1 LTKNVSHLLIFA
13 IRCPFHAFQQKK
25 SSDFSFFSMLGIH
38 QKGWGKTAM
47 NAVTIVIG
55 SICILLIAYRLY
67 GTFIAAKVLKL
78 DDSNPTPAHELEDGK
93 DYVPTNKWV
102 TFGHHF
108 AAIAAA
114 GPLVGPILAAQ
125 FGYLPSLLWLLIG
138 AVIGGAV
145 HDIVVLFASMRQD
158 GKSLSE
164 IAKKELGPVAGFCA
178 GLAMLFII
186 TITMAGLSLVVL
198 SALERNPW
206 GTFAVGITIPIAMAV
221 GLYHKKTGNLKIAT
235 IVGFGLIM
243 AAIVWGPN
251 IQGTALGNFLTFE
264 KSTIAILLPVYA
276 FFAAA
281 LPVWLLLAPRDY
293 LSTFMKIGVFAA
305 LIIGVF
311 YVNPAVQ
318 FPAFT
323 EFVNGGGPVI
333 AGPVWPFISITIAC
347 GAISGFHAFVGSG
360 TTPKMINRWSDIK
373 GVAFGAM
380 LVECLVAIMALIAAV
395 SLMPGDYFAINS
407 TPEKFATLGMETVHL
422 DKLSDE
428 VGMDLEGRTGGAVT
442 LAVGMTYIFTEIPIF
457 EQMASYF
464 YQFVILFEA
473 VFILTAIDSGTRVA
487 RYLIQD
493 FGGAFFKP
501 LKRMDSVFATI
512 FASALA
518 CFMWGYLLFSGDISS
533 VWALFGVSNQL
544 MASIGLIIGATVVLK
559 IADKR
564 RYMLTCLIP
573 LAYLYVTVNVA
584 GYWMVK
590 NVYWNAASS
599 GFSVLNGTLSI
610 IMLVLGFVIL
620 IASIQKW
627 RQLWKYPQDILVER
641 AAKGMI

>member
-1 LTKNVSHLLIFA
+1 
-13 IRCPFHAFQQKK
+13 
-25 SSDFSFFSMLGIH
+25 M
-38 QKGWGKTAM
+38 
-47 NAVTIVIG
+47 
-55 SICILLIAYRLY
+55 IAYRLY
-67 GTFIAAKVLKL
+67 GTFIALKVLKL
-78 DDSNPTPAHELEDGK
+78 DDSKPTPAHKLEDGK

-102 TFGHHF
+102 AFGHHF

-145 HDIVVLFASMRQD
+145 HDAVVLFASMRKD

-164 IAKKELGPVAGFCA
+164 VAKEELGPVAGFCT

-186 TITMAGLSLVVL
+186 TITMAGLSMVVL
-198 SALERNPW
+198 HALENNPW
-206 GTFAVGITIPIAMAV
+206 GTFAVGITIPIAMGV
-221 GLYHKKTGNLKIAT
+221 GLYHKKTGNLKGAT
-235 IVGFGLIM
+235 IVGFALIM
-243 AAIVWGPN
+243 AAILLGPN
-251 IQGTALGNFLTFE
+251 IQGTALGDLLTLE
-264 KSTIAILLPVYA
+264 ASTLAIILPIYA

-311 YVNPAVQ
+311 VVNPEIQ

-323 EFVNGGGPVI
+323 EFINGGGPIV

-360 TTPKMINRWSDIK
+360 TTPKMLNRWSDIK
-373 GVAFGAM
+373 SVGFGAM
-380 LVECLVAIMALIAAV
+380 LVECVVAIMALIAAV
-395 SLMPGDYFAINS
+395 SLQPGDYFAINS
-407 TPEKFATLGMETVHL
+407 SPEVFQTLGMETVHL
-422 DKLSDE
+422 NELSE
-428 VGMDLEGRTGGAVT
+428 EIGINLEGRTGGAVT
-442 LAVGMTYIFTEIPIF
+442 LAVGMTYIFTEIPF
-457 EQMASYF
+457 FDKLASF
-464 YQFVILFEA
+464 FFQFVIMFEA

-493 FGGAFFKP
+493 FFGEFYKP
-501 LKRMDSVFATI
+501 LKRVDWLPGNI

-518 CFMWGYLLFSGDISS
+518 CFIWGYLLYSGDISS
-533 VWALFGVSNQL
+533 IWALFGVSNQL

-564 RYMLTCLIP
+564 WYMWTCLVP

-584 GYWMVK
+584 GYWMVR
-590 NVYWNAASS
+590 NVYLNPDSA
-599 GFSVLNGTLSI
+599 GFSILNGILSI
-610 IMLVLGFVIL
+610 TMLILGLIIL
-620 IASIQKW
+620 VAALKKW
-627 RQLWKYPQDILVER
+627 RELWKIPQAELLKR
-641 AAKGMI
+641 SA

>member
-1 LTKNVSHLLIFA
+1 
-13 IRCPFHAFQQKK
+13 
-25 SSDFSFFSMLGIH
+25 
-38 QKGWGKTAM
+38 M

-67 GTFIAAKVLKL
+67 GTFMAAKVLKL
-78 DDSNPTPAHELEDGK
+78 DDSKPTPAHELEDGK

-125 FGYLPSLLWLLIG
+125 FGYLPGLLWLLIG

-145 HDIVVLFASMRQD
+145 HDMVVLFASMRQD

-206 GTFAVGITIPIAMAV
+206 GTFAVGITIPIAMGV
-221 GLYHKKTGNLKIAT
+221 GLYHKKTGNLKVAT

-243 AAIVWGPN
+243 AAIIWGPN
-251 IQGTALGNFLTFE
+251 IQGTAFGDFLTLE
-264 KSTIAILLPVYA
+264 KSTIALALPIYA

-318 FPAFT
+318 FPALT
-323 EFVNGGGPVI
+323 EFINGGGPII
-333 AGPVWPFISITIAC
+333 AGPVWPFVSITIAC

-407 TPEKFATLGMETVHL
+407 TPEKYATLGMETVHL
-422 DKLSDE
+422 DKLSE
-428 VGMDLEGRTGGAVT
+428 EIGMDLEGRTGGAVT

-457 EQMASYF
+457 EKMASYF

-493 FGGAFFKP
+493 FGGTFFKP
-501 LKRMDSVFATI
+501 LKRTDSLWANI

-518 CFMWGYLLFSGDISS
+518 CFLWGYLLYSGDISS

-544 MASIGLIIGATVVLK
+544 MASIGLIIGATIVLK

-564 RYMLTCLIP
+564 WYILTCLIP
-573 LAYLYVTVNVA
+573 LSYLYVTVNVA

-590 NVYWNAASS
+590 NVYWNSDNP
-599 GFSVLNGTLSI
+599 GFSFLNGTLSV
-610 IMLVLGFVIL
+610 IMLVLGFIIL
-620 IASIQKW
+620 VTSIRKW
-627 RQLWKYPQDILVER
+627 IELWKIPQKKLVEL
-641 AAKGMI
+641 AEKGAV